1 MIYRFVH
8 SSTLFNF
15 RMLNQKH
22 FVMVGSCVS
31 PGFYLQYRR
40 KKKKRKRR
48 QGRRPSGT
56 LTLEEDF
63 DKISRGRHILVT
75 LKCYGALSVLITRLH
90 QPPQLIYAASGTAD
104 CATGLRPGYHL

>member
-1 MIYRFVH
+1 MILNIRE
-8 SSTLFNF
+8 
-15 RMLNQKH
+15 LNQKH
-22 FVMVGSCVS
+22 FVMFGSYIS
-31 PGFYLQYRR
+31 PGFDLQYRR
-40 KKKKRKRR
+40 KKIIKRR

-75 LKCYGALSVLITRLH
+75 LKCSGALSVLITRLH

-104 CATGLRPGYHL
+104 CATGRRPGYHL